1 MWRDLNFGI
10 RQWRRKKLLAATI
23 VLLLSAG
30 IGANTLIFS
39 FVNVVLLKPL
49 PVRNPENLFL
59 VQKVRVKQVRPDT
72 WFFYRQFEQLARE
85 KTVFSS
91 VVAEQVWSDISFQP
105 LSTSDS
111 VRLITTQIVSPNYF
125 SELGIRAIAGRVL
138 TKGDAADSGDIPA
151 VLSYQFWQRQF
162 HKSRD
167 IIGRTIR
174 VKDYPFRVVGILPE
188 EFHGLD
194 VERAPDV
201 RFPISAARLLTGATV
216 DAPDANDPISFQILA
231 RLAPHVSPVQAATAE
246 LPTVQRMEEMLWR
259 ELWKQNSERDARET
273 LEERL
278 KYEQNY
284 RLVLQPAARGISRL
298 REQFSNALLLLTGA
312 VGLLLI
318 AICVNIAGLLLAR
331 SQERKQE
338 IAVRVALGA
347 ARLQLFRQIALEN
360 LLLALPSAALGIGF
374 AYGLAP
380 SIVKLLPD
388 PRGLVQYAATPQILA
403 VQPDTRVLLFAI
415 GVSFASV
422 LVFGIAPAWR
432 GTKLDLN
439 IDLKNSGRSST
450 PLATGTVTI
459 ALQFAVAVVL
469 LAGAVVMLR
478 TFWNLEHL
486 NPGFDRAHV
495 VEFTVDPRG
504 AGYSDAQ
511 KATFYRELKERVSE
525 VPTVR
530 SVSYASMGIMRGIG
544 TMTTVVAQGKL
555 LPERTF
561 LNTSTNS
568 VTPEYFTTLGI
579 PLLAGRNLELTDF
592 GKNPARVI
600 VNRAFANFFFPH
612 DGNVIGKAIVQGVDG
627 TKPPTALIVG
637 EVGTAKYRSFRE
649 HDPPIYYSVAKVGS
663 TFMYVRTSGDPAR
676 IINAVREAIRRL
688 DPRIPLIEVFTLEQE
703 VQTSL
708 WQERMVTV
716 LSAFFGIVALLL
728 SAIGLYGTLSYS
740 VARRSRE
747 LGIRIAIGAQLRDI
761 VQTVCARLFW
771 SIAIGLPAGVLAAIF
786 LLRLAKSLLFGV
798 SPIDPLSFAT
808 VTCLLVL
815 ISAMAAVSSTR
826 RAAKTDPTV
835 ALRQE

>member
-10 RQWRRKKLLAATI
+10 RQWSRKKLLAATI

-284 RLVLQPAARGISRL
+284 RLVLQPIRSRHFTHS
-298 REQFSNALLLLTGA
+298 R
-312 VGLLLI
+312 
-318 AICVNIAGLLLAR
+318 AIFEC
-331 SQERKQE
+331 
-338 IAVRVALGA
+338 
-347 ARLQLFRQIALEN
+347 
-360 LLLALPSAALGIGF
+360 SAA
-374 AYGLAP
+374 
-380 SIVKLLPD
+380 SH
-388 PRGLVQYAATPQILA
+388 
-403 VQPDTRVLLFAI
+403 
-415 GVSFASV
+415 
-422 LVFGIAPAWR
+422 W
-432 GTKLDLN
+432 
-439 IDLKNSGRSST
+439 SG
-450 PLATGTVTI
+450 GTVDDSD
-459 ALQFAVAVVL
+459 
-469 LAGAVVMLR
+469 LR
-478 TFWNLEHL
+478 
-486 NPGFDRAHV
+486 
-495 VEFTVDPRG
+495 
-504 AGYSDAQ
+504 
-511 KATFYRELKERVSE
+511 
-525 VPTVR
+525 
-530 SVSYASMGIMRGIG
+530 
-544 TMTTVVAQGKL
+544 
-555 LPERTF
+555 
-561 LNTSTNS
+561 
-568 VTPEYFTTLGI
+568 
-579 PLLAGRNLELTDF
+579 
-592 GKNPARVI
+592 
-600 VNRAFANFFFPH
+600 
-612 DGNVIGKAIVQGVDG
+612 
-627 TKPPTALIVG
+627 
-637 EVGTAKYRSFRE
+637 
-649 HDPPIYYSVAKVGS
+649 
-663 TFMYVRTSGDPAR
+663 
-676 IINAVREAIRRL
+676 
-688 DPRIPLIEVFTLEQE
+688 
-703 VQTSL
+703 
-708 WQERMVTV
+708 
-716 LSAFFGIVALLL
+716 
-728 SAIGLYGTLSYS
+728 
-740 VARRSRE
+740 
-747 LGIRIAIGAQLRDI
+747 
-761 VQTVCARLFW
+761 
-771 SIAIGLPAGVLAAIF
+771 
-786 LLRLAKSLLFGV
+786 
-798 SPIDPLSFAT
+798 
-808 VTCLLVL
+808 
-815 ISAMAAVSSTR
+815 
-826 RAAKTDPTV
+826 
-835 ALRQE
+835 

>member
-1 MWRDLNFGI
+1 MWHDLEFGI
-10 RQWRRKKLLAATI
+10 RQWRRQKLLAFTI
-23 VLLLSAG
+23 VLLLSLG

-39 FVNVVLLKPL
+39 FVDVVLLKPL

-59 VQKVRVKQVRPDT
+59 IEKMRVKQVRPDT

-85 KTVFSS
+85 KTVLSS
-91 VVAEQVWSDISFQP
+91 AVAEQVWSDISFQP
-105 LSTSDS
+105 LSTSNS

-125 SELGIRAIAGRVL
+125 SELGIHAIAGRVL
-138 TKGDAADSGDIPA
+138 TEDDAGLSDIPV
-151 VLSYQFWQRQF
+151 VLSYQFWQTQF

-167 IIGRTIR
+167 IVGRTIR
-174 VKDYPFRVVGILPE
+174 VKDYPFRVVGILPR

-216 DAPDANDPISFQILA
+216 DAPDADGLIGFQILA
-231 RLAPHVSPVQAATAE
+231 RLAPHVSLAQAATAE
-246 LPTVQRMEEMLWR
+246 LPTVQGMEETLWR
-259 ELWKQNSERDARET
+259 DLWNRNSEPNAQQA

-278 KYEQNY
+278 SYERNY
-284 RLVLQPAARGISRL
+284 RLKLQPVPRGISRM
-298 REQFSNALLLLTGA
+298 REQFSNTLVLLTGA
-312 VGLLLI
+312 VGLLLL
-318 AICVNIAGLLLAR
+318 AICANVAGLLLAR

-338 IAVRVALGA
+338 IAVRLALGA
-347 ARLQLFRQIALEN
+347 NRLRLLRQLSLEN
-360 LLLALPSAALGIGF
+360 LLLALPSAVLGIAF
-374 AYGLAP
+374 TKGLAP
-380 SIVKLLPD
+380 WLVHLLPA
-388 PRGLVQYAATPQILA
+388 PRGLVQYAATPQILN
-403 VQPDTRVLLFAI
+403 VQPDMRVLFFAI
-415 GVSFASV
+415 AVSFASV
-422 LVFGIAPAWR
+422 LFFGIAPAWR
-432 GTKLDLN
+432 GTKVDLN
-439 IDLKNSGRSST
+439 TDLKNSGRSASA
-450 PLATGTVTI
+450 PVTGAVTI

-469 LAGAVVMLR
+469 LAGAAVMLR

-504 AGYSDAQ
+504 AGYSDVQ
-511 KATFYRELKERVSE
+511 KATFYRELKVRISE
-525 VPTVR
+525 LPTVR

-544 TMTTVVAQGKL
+544 RMMTVVPQGKV

-568 VTPEYFTTLGI
+568 VTPEYFSTLGI
-579 PLLAGRNLELTDF
+579 PLLAGRNLEWTDL
-592 GKNPARVI
+592 GKKPERVV
-600 VNRAFANFFFPH
+600 VNRAFADFFFPH
-612 DGNVIGKAIVQGVDG
+612 EENVIGKAVVEGVDG
-627 TKPPTALIVG
+627 TKPPTGLIVG

-649 HDPPIYYSVAKVGS
+649 HDPPIIYGVSEAGS
-663 TFMYVRTSGDPAR
+663 TYMYVRTSGDPAR
-676 IINAVREAIRRL
+676 IVNAVRGAIRRL
-688 DPRIPLIEVFTLEQE
+688 DPRIPLIEVLTLEQE

-708 WQERMVTV
+708 WQERVVTV

-761 VQTVCARLFW
+761 VQTVCARLLW
-771 SIAIGLPAGVLAAIF
+771 PIAIGLPAGVFAAIF

-798 SPIDPLSFAT
+798 SPIDPLSLLT
-808 VTCLLVL
+808 VTASLLLVSS
-815 ISAMAAVSSTR
+815 IAAVSPTR

-835 ALRQE
+835 ALREG